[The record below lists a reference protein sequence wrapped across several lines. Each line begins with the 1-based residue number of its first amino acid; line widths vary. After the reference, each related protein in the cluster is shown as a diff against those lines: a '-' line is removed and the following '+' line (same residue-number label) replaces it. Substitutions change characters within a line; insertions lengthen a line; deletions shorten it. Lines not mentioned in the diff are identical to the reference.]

1 MGSAME
7 ERVARSVALEKA
19 YVHDVYEQFSE
30 GPRGRPWPKVNQ
42 FLADLEPGSLVC
54 DVGEFTHS
62 TTFFTISFI
71 PRRVQNSHLVPFYKP
86 TMLYTKSAAIY
97 HHPSPGWD

>member
-1 MGSAME
+1 MSSVAE

-19 YVHDVYEQFSE
+19 YVHDVYEQFSD

-54 DVGEFTHS
+54 DVGKIILQQLFSHRVIDTAMLKYILY
-62 TTFFTISFI
+62 FF
-71 PRRVQNSHLVPFYKP
+71 RL
-86 TMLYTKSAAIY
+86 
-97 HHPSPGWD
+97 W

>member
-1 MGSAME
+1 MGSAVE

-54 DVGEFTHS
+54 DVGK
-62 TTFFTISFI
+62 
-71 PRRVQNSHLVPFYKP
+71 VP
-86 TMLYTKSAAIY
+86 
-97 HHPSPGWD
+97 